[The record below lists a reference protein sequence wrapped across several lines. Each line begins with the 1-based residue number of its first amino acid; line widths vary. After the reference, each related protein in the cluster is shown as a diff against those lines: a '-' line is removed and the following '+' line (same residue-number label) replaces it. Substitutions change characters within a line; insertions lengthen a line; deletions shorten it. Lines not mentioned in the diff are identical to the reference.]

1 MKSDLPL
8 FYYQPNDVP
17 YLEKSLELNKKIFKD
32 LLVIKGTDCPE
43 FNNVYRHMCYNGD
56 AFERLCFIRFF
67 KILDYVK
74 QNNIDKLLYCD
85 SDAIFLK
92 ALDFEKILENEKC
105 VACRPKE
112 QNKFE
117 DVTGAHF
124 SIWTKEGLEDF
135 CNYIIGVYTN
145 NIDILLP
152 KWEWHVETKTGGG
165 ICDMTLMYHWY
176 KGKKNLYEVE
186 GGTFDRGIGMPQNN
200 IADEFEMKQGI
211 KRLRHIDNQIFG
223 TNYNG
228 ELVQFFGLHFQG
240 DKKDYMY
247 NL

>member
-32 LLVIKGTDCPE
+32 LLIIKGTDCPV
-43 FNNVYRHMCYNGD
+43 FNNVYKHMCYNNET
-56 AFERLCFIRFF
+56 FERLCFIRFY
-67 KILDYVK
+67 KILEYVK
-74 QNNIDKLLYCD
+74 ANNIDKFLYCD
-85 SDAIFLK
+85 SDAVFLK
-92 ALDFEKILENEKC
+92 VLDFEKILEDEKC

-124 SIWTKEGLEDF
+124 SIWTKDGLEDF
-135 CNYIIGVYTN
+135 CNYIIDVYTN
-145 NIDILLP
+145 NIDILTP
-152 KWEWHVETKTGGG
+152 KWDWHVETKTGGG

-176 KGKKNLYEVE
+176 KGKKNLYEVA

-200 IADEFEMKQGI
+200 IADEFEMKGDI
-211 KRLRHIDNQIFG
+211 KRLRNIDNQIFG
-223 TNYNG
+223 TNYND
-228 ELVQFFGLHFQG
+228 EIVEFFGLHFQG
-240 DKKDYMY
+240 DKKNYMY

>member
-32 LLVIKGTDCPE
+32 LLIIKGTDCPV
-43 FNNVYRHMCYNGD
+43 FNNVYKHMCYNNET
-56 AFERLCFIRFF
+56 FERLCFIRFY
-67 KILDYVK
+67 KILEYVK
-74 QNNIDKLLYCD
+74 ANNIDKFLYCD
-85 SDAIFLK
+85 SDAVFLK
-92 ALDFEKILENEKC
+92 VLDFEKILEDEKC

-124 SIWTKEGLEDF
+124 SIWTKDGLEDF
-135 CNYIIGVYTN
+135 CNYIIDVYTN
-145 NIDILLP
+145 NIDILTP
-152 KWEWHVETKTGGG
+152 KWDWHVKTKTGGG

-176 KGKKNLYEVE
+176 KGKKNLYEVA

-200 IADEFEMKQGI
+200 IADEFEMKGDI
-211 KRLRHIDNQIFG
+211 KRLRNIDNQIFG
-223 TNYNG
+223 TNYND
-228 ELVQFFGLHFQG
+228 EIVEFFGLHFQG
-240 DKKDYMY
+240 DKKNYMY

>member
-32 LLVIKGTDCPE
+32 LLIIKGTDCPV
-43 FNNVYRHMCYNGD
+43 FNNVYKHMCYNNET
-56 AFERLCFIRFF
+56 FERLCFIRFY
-67 KILDYVK
+67 KILEYVK
-74 QNNIDKLLYCD
+74 ANNIDKFLYCD
-85 SDAIFLK
+85 SDAVFLK
-92 ALDFEKILENEKC
+92 VLDFEKILEDEKC

-124 SIWTKEGLEDF
+124 SIWTKDGLEDF
-135 CNYIIGVYTN
+135 CNYIIDVYTN
-145 NIDILLP
+145 NIDILTP
-152 KWEWHVETKTGGG
+152 KWDWHVKTKTGGG

-176 KGKKNLYEVE
+176 KGKKNLYEVA

-200 IADEFEMKQGI
+200 IADEFEMKGSI
-211 KRLRHIDNQIFG
+211 KKLRNIDNQIFG
-223 TNYNG
+223 TNYND
-228 ELVQFFGLHFQG
+228 EIVEFFGLHFQG
-240 DKKDYMY
+240 DKKNYMY